1 MHHPPSTIIGVLHV
15 AIRLPVCHSLKEKRA
30 IVKPVLEHLRRHF
43 NLAVAEVDDQ
53 DIWRSAVLSIATIS
67 NDKNV
72 VESTLRQATDYF
84 DDRPDLEI
92 VGHKFEIL

>member
-1 MHHPPSTIIGVLHV
+1 MHHPPSTVIGVLHV
-15 AIRLPVCHSLKEKRA
+15 AVRLPVCNSLKEKRA
-30 IVKPVLEHLRRHF
+30 IVKPVIEHLRRHF

-67 NDKNV
+67 ADKNV

-84 DDRPDLEI
+84 DSRHELEI
-92 VGHKFEIL
+92 VGHQFEIL